1 MGRRFQEQFINKH
14 KPQVSGG
21 MRTVQIRPEHMTEVV
36 CACGKKH
43 FDRSLNIYRTPA
55 MLSSGRMKEEG
66 LSMVEVMRC
75 RRCGGA
81 MVNDKMPAFLKEH
94 GQAVVC
100 KGCGKMLWEQAF
112 IVQRVSKLMTGA
124 AEDQVMLQPAYFC
137 RSCGVQF
144 GAEEQEESRQDAAP
158 TSGEV
163 SEG

>member
-14 KPQVSGG
+14 KPQGG

-43 FDRSLNIYRTPA
+43 FDRALNIYRTPA

-75 RRCGGA
+75 RGCGKA
-81 MVNDKMPAFLKEH
+81 LVNDKMPAFLKEH
-94 GQAVVC
+94 GRAVVC
-100 KGCGKMLWEQAF
+100 KGCGGMFWEQAF
-112 IVQRVSKLMTGA
+112 TVQRVSKLMTGA
-124 AEDQVMLQPAYFC
+124 AEDQVMLRPAYFC

-144 GAEEQEESRQDAAP
+144 GEDKEEMPKVENA
-158 TSGEV
+158 
-163 SEG
+163 